1 MSLNRMLSSKRWR
14 RLALHPGYRNA
25 SNEDHDSA
33 SGDME
38 KDNNSLRLMSSS
50 TNSRDTKTLLNMSLS
65 ASAVPV
71 FEETFDM
78 FVENVFN
85 LDFFIR

>member
-1 MSLNRMLSSKRWR
+1 MSLNGMLLSKRWR
-14 RLALHPGYRNA
+14 RLALHLVYRDA
-25 SNEDHDSA
+25 SNEVNDCA
-33 SGDME
+33 SGDRE

-50 TNSRDTKTLLNMSLS
+50 ANSRDTKTLLNMSLL
-65 ASAVPV
+65 ASAFPV